1 MPQHG
6 GLLAW
11 KVPPESPNPVPEC
24 HNCYC
29 KIPIPRFTQI
39 TLNWGLDFLLLHPST
54 GKLFKP
60 HHTDSNGNH
69 LPVAN
74 LSSHMVTAHSS
85 FPSREHLLLTS
96 TAFFLFFFLIPA
108 ATPLLLAMQQ
118 FYLFS
123 LKRQA
128 KFFLPKSYLLVGD
141 PAFSWTLVT
150 QTDTGGLSGSS
161 LAALSLYRY
170 TEGKQSQQAE

>member
-96 TAFFLFFFLIPA
+96 TAFFFVFFFNPCSHPTPPCHAAILPFLIEETSQILSP
-108 ATPLLLAMQQ
+108 Q
-118 FYLFS
+118 
-123 LKRQA
+123 K
-128 KFFLPKSYLLVGD
+128 LPFGRWPSFQVDAGYSD
-141 PAFSWTLVT
+141 WHWWA
-150 QTDTGGLSGSS
+150 Q
-161 LAALSLYRY
+161 R
-170 TEGKQSQQAE
+170 